1 MLAKRLGQLASPAGS
16 LLRAGSMATAR
27 PANAP
32 RTRRISM
39 SSQSGD
45 EKRKLWKDFD
55 LPPSPLVG
63 EGTPEDRFF
72 EIALCR
78 HRPLYLDTAVS
89 HLFSD
94 SAATKRMND
103 FVKSRPNEYAQGTQD
118 GYNPLFPNAMSVSG
132 QVTNPEMMHFSK
144 AVTADLY
151 PFEKYYSPQKS
162 EFAVDLDS
170 LHSDADLL
178 KFIGEAVK
186 KFEAKST
193 DGAEADLEM
202 TSVKRKRKMKMNKHK
217 YKKRRK
223 AQRALRRKLDK

>member
-1 MLAKRLGQLASPAGS
+1 MLAKRLGQLASPSGP
-16 LLRAGSMATAR
+16 LLRAGSAAIAR

-63 EGTPEDRFF
+63 EGTAEDRFF

-78 HRPLYLDTAVS
+78 HRPLYLDTSVS

-94 SAATKRMND
+94 SAATKRMDD
-103 FVKSRPNEYAQGTQD
+103 FIKARPNEYAQGTTE

-132 QVTNPEMMHFSK
+132 QVINPDMMHFSK
-144 AVTADLY
+144 NVTADLY

-162 EFAVDLDS
+162 EFEVIENVR
-170 LHSDADLL
+170 SDADLL

-186 KFEAKST
+186 KFEAKNT
-193 DGAEADLEM
+193 EEGAADLEM
-202 TSVKRKRKMKMNKHK
+202 TSVKRKRKIKMNKHK

>member
-1 MLAKRLGQLASPAGS
+1 MLAKRLGQLASPTGS
-16 LLRAGSMATAR
+16 LLRAGSLATAR

-45 EKRKLWKDFD
+45 DKRKLWKDFD

-78 HRPLYLDTAVS
+78 HRPLYLDTSVS

-94 SAATKRMND
+94 SAATKRMDD
-103 FVKSRPNEYAQGTQD
+103 FIKSRPNEYAQGTTE

-144 AVTADLY
+144 NVTADLY
-151 PFEKYYSPQKS
+151 PYEKYYSPQKS
-162 EFAVDLDS
+162 EFEVIENAR
-170 LHSDADLL
+170 SDADLL

-186 KFEAKST
+186 KFEAKNT
-193 DGAEADLEM
+193 DADLEM
-202 TSVKRKRKMKMNKHK
+202 TSVKRKRKIKMNKHK